1 MKPELRAKFGALNM
15 RINKSYKLGLVEST
29 RKCHSHG
36 LPDSLLNSIP
46 KIFGL
51 LSDLIT
57 MAPRASACNQV
68 PSWTAQFA
76 CPVNF
81 KP

>member
-1 MKPELRAKFGALNM
+1 
-15 RINKSYKLGLVEST
+15 
-29 RKCHSHG
+29 
-36 LPDSLLNSIP
+36 LNSIP

-68 PSWTAQFA
+68 PSFA